1 MIEIKNAIL
10 HILDANSNVKVIADY
25 EMDIDDDV
33 INKYLMRQLKKADD
47 EYKLKVG
54 KLTDGSKFSKQFDD
68 YIYERS
74 RFIDFS
80 KLIA

>member
-47 EYKLKVG
+47 EYKLKWENLPMAANSVSNLMTIFM
-54 KLTDGSKFSKQFDD
+54 KDPVL
-68 YIYERS
+68 
-74 RFIDFS
+74 
-80 KLIA
+80 LIFPS

>member
-33 INKYLMRQLKKADD
+33 INKYLMRQLKK
-47 EYKLKVG
+47 VG
-54 KLTDGSKFSKQFDD
+54 SSGSTINSENLPMAANSVSNLMTIFMKDPVL
-68 YIYERS
+68 
-74 RFIDFS
+74 
-80 KLIA
+80 LIFPS

>member
-33 INKYLMRQLKKADD
+33 INKYLMK
-47 EYKLKVG
+47 G
-54 KLTDGSKFSKQFDD
+54 ILTELS
-68 YIYERS
+68 
-74 RFIDFS
+74 
-80 KLIA
+80 